1 MLGGMKSP
9 SVGCDCD
16 VSFRSGVCV
25 MVHGVLELRGFEI
38 GRVGSMQHATQQ
50 KIRVIWVLI
59 KNSTRLHHGCEL
71 TAKFSCTRSQLR
83 TRMRITGQAGNVT
96 HTHRRAI
103 T

>member
-25 MVHGVLELRGFEI
+25 MVHGVLELREFEI

-50 KIRVIWVLI
+50 KIRDLGSH
-59 KNSTRLHHGCEL
+59 KKFHTTPSHMRTNCE
-71 TAKFSCTRSQLR
+71 
-83 TRMRITGQAGNVT
+83 V
-96 HTHRRAI
+96 
-103 T
+103 